1 MDIQKLQLLVTED
14 EANRLLSAHLPAG
27 TEVEELTLR
36 LTPEGVVLS
45 GKYPTLLLRVSFQT
59 VWSLAVL
66 AGGDVEARLASLRV
80 AGLPA
85 GKLAGVLFAAVRDAV
100 ADRPGVRI
108 DGEVIRVSPNEL
120 LRGEGLPLRVTL
132 TRIICGEG
140 RLTIAAGDVG

>member
-14 EANRLLSAHLPAG
+14 EANRLLGAHLPAG
-27 TEVEELTLR
+27 AEVEELALR

-66 AGGDVEARLASLRV
+66 EGGDVEARLASLRV

-108 DGEVIRVSPNEL
+108 DGEAIRVSPNDL

-132 TRIICGEG
+132 TAIACGAG
-140 RLTIAAGDVG
+140 RVTITA